1 MQKQPA
7 RRTPQANGDAVSS
20 ALDGRSGRVVVT
32 GGAGLIGSA
41 LVWQLNREGTDDIIV
56 VDRLGTSEKWRHL
69 VPLRFADYLD
79 AEEFFARIAADP
91 RAFGDIASVF
101 HLGACSSTTE
111 RDASYLVA
119 NNVRRSQEIARWALL
134 THGARFTYASSAATY
149 GAREHDM
156 REDLEPHS
164 LRPLN
169 MYGYSKHLFDLWMR
183 REGLIDRAI
192 AIKYFNVYGPN
203 EDHKGTMRSVV
214 AKAFEQIGERGTI
227 ELFKSYRDGVA
238 DGEQTRDFLYVKDA
252 AAITVFLA
260 RAPRAAGIYNVGSGV
275 ERSWNDLARAVFA
288 GLRLPQRI
296 DYVDMPEML
305 RGKYQYRTVAT
316 IDRLRAAG
324 WTAPMT
330 TLEDGIA
337 DYLRNYLVMGT
348 VLGSESGAA
357 SSPLPTLSAT
367 R

>member
-1 MQKQPA
+1 M
-7 RRTPQANGDAVSS
+7 S
-20 ALDGRSGRVVVT
+20 RVIVT

-41 LVWQLNREGTDDIIV
+41 VLRQLNLENVDDAVV

-79 AEEFFARIAADP
+79 AEEFFPRLAADP
-91 RAFGDIASVF
+91 NAFGEIATVF

-111 RDASYLVA
+111 RDASYLIA
-119 NNVRRSQEIARWALL
+119 NNVRRSQELASWAFARG
-134 THGARFTYASSAATY
+134 TRFVYASSAATY
-149 GAREHDM
+149 GARESDM
-156 REDLEPHS
+156 REDLDPHA

-183 REGLIDRAI
+183 RERMLASAV

-203 EDHKGTMRSVV
+203 EDHKGSMRSVV
-214 AKAFEQIGERGTI
+214 SKAFDQIRERGVI
-227 ELFKSYRDGVA
+227 ELFKSYREGIG

-252 AAITVFLA
+252 AAITTYLA
-260 RAPRAAGIYNVGSGV
+260 RTRGAGGIYNVGSGI

-288 GLRLPQRI
+288 ALELPPRI
-296 DYVDMPEML
+296 AYVDMPEML

-316 IDRLRAAG
+316 IRRLEEAG
-324 WTAPMT
+324 WTRPLT
-330 TLEDGIA
+330 RLEDA
-337 DYLRNYLVMGT
+337 VSDYVRSYLLTGAM
-348 VLGSESGAA
+348 LGGESEVSGSA
-357 SSPLPTLSAT
+357 SPLPTFSAT